1 LYIFLFKNMP
11 VVIVWW
17 LDLQLP
23 MLSVSITN
31 NVWVRTSFRRDVLD
45 TILCDKVCQ
54 WLEAGR
60 WFSPGT
66 PVSSTNK
73 TDHHDIVETLLKVP
87 LNNINQTKPIL
98 YHLLLKWRWQEI
110 QTIHIILNHLDFIP
124 FDFEHLMKV
133 NSETHPS
140 SLI

>member
-1 LYIFLFKNMP
+1 MP

-124 FDFEHLMKV
+124 FDFEHLIV

-140 SLI
+140 SRYQRFYL

>member
-1 LYIFLFKNMP
+1 MP
-11 VVIVWW
+11 VVIAWW

-23 MLSVSITN
+23 MLSVS
-31 NVWVRTSFRRDVLD
+31 
-45 TILCDKVCQ
+45 
-54 WLEAGR
+54 AGR

-98 YHLLLKWRWQEI
+98 YHLLLK
-110 QTIHIILNHLDFIP
+110 
-124 FDFEHLMKV
+124 
-133 NSETHPS
+133 
-140 SLI
+140 

>member
-1 LYIFLFKNMP
+1 MP

-17 LDLQLP
+17 LDLQLH
-23 MLSVSITN
+23 MLSVSITT

-73 TDHHDIVETLLKVP
+73 TDRHDIANILLKVT

-98 YHLLLKWRWQEI
+98 YHFWLKWRWQEI
-110 QTIHIILNHLDFIP
+110 QTIPIILNHLDFIP

-133 NSETHPS
+133 NSETHQS